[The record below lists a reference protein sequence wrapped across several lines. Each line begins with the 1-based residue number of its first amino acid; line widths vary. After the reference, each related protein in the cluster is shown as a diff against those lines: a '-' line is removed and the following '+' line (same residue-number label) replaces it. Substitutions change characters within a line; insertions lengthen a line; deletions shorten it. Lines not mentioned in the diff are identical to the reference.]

1 LSFLVCRRACDTFH
15 TGPDALPAMEH
26 PCHSCRQAVED
37 GVPFCQRCGAPQIRV
52 ATVEPLLASE
62 SAGAEGQSP
71 RDLDAFE
78 PTQQV
83 SNVASPIEWSNAL
96 PACALAAAI
105 AAVLM
110 ALGLMVPFL
119 AVAGAGFLAVGFY
132 RRRHPGALIKPGA
145 GARLGAVSGLL
156 CFGMSAVLEALS
168 LAIFHK
174 GAVLR
179 EKMLEAIQQTASHTT
194 DPQAVAMLDY
204 LKSPG
209 GMAVMMVFVLIFAFV
224 AFVALSSLGGALGGI
239 VLGRANRR

>member
-1 LSFLVCRRACDTFH
+1 
-15 TGPDALPAMEH
+15 MEH

-52 ATVEPLLASE
+52 ATVEPLQASE

-71 RDLDAFE
+71 RELDAFQ
-78 PTQQV
+78 PPQHV

-168 LAIFHK
+168 LAIFPK